1 MEKAATRAKSS
12 SSRLLCLLVLLAA
25 GCGWAPADEQVIRT
39 FFAQSSLLDRTRLAE
54 VAQVAFDPR
63 VEGVVTRFEI
73 VSRTDMPL
81 DSGRIRR
88 AARVDAAIR
97 ASGAMSRRTIVVT
110 LEQAA
115 AGTWIVTGY
124 Q

>member
-1 MEKAATRAKSS
+1 
-12 SSRLLCLLVLLAA
+12 
-25 GCGWAPADEQVIRT
+25 VIRT
-39 FFAQSSLLDRTRLAE
+39 FFADSSLYDRTRLAN

-81 DSGRIRR
+81 DSGRVRR
-88 AARVDAAIR
+88 SARLDAVVR
-97 ASGAMSRRTIVVT
+97 SRGALSRRTIVVT
-110 LEQAA
+110 LEQETP
-115 AGTWIVTGY
+115 GTWIVTGY